1 MESAKNAMSF
11 SIEPLKEPR
20 GFIKVLQWILSIFAF
35 ATTVSLDERIGFHA
49 VCNNGTHNTTTAT
62 ERIQVAYPYDL
73 HNEYFMWPL
82 CTRSSG
88 GPGQMALL
96 EGAKSSA
103 EFYVFVGVFVFLYCL
118 AALVL
123 YLLFDELYRS
133 NTNIVTADFIISVVV
148 TLFWLIG
155 SSAWA
160 QGLVNLK
167 YYTDFDKCGQFDEI
181 GADCKAPNQCVQ
193 TIFPNF
199 ASLNVSV
206 IFGFLNMLVWAGN
219 LWFLYK
225 ETPWFKVRS
234 KPPQEPSTDP
244 QRI

>member
-20 GFIKVLQWILSIFAF
+20 GFIKVIQWILSIFAF
-35 ATTVSLDERIGFHA
+35 ATTVSLDERISFHA
-49 VCNNGTHNTTTAT
+49 VCRNGTHNITTKT
-62 ERIQVAYPYDL
+62 ESIQVAYPYDL
-73 HNEYFMWPL
+73 HNEYFMVPL
-82 CTRSSG
+82 CSTPAG
-88 GPGQMALL
+88 GPSQLPLL

-118 AALVL
+118 AALAL
-123 YLLFDELYRS
+123 YLLFDEVYRS
-133 NTNIVTADFIISVVV
+133 NTNIVTADFIISVVL

-167 YYTDFDKCGQFDEI
+167 YYTDFNECGQFDEI
-181 GADCKAPNQCVQ
+181 DDCKIPSNSCVQ
-193 TIFPNF
+193 TVFPNF

>member
-1 MESAKNAMSF
+1 M
-11 SIEPLKEPR
+11 LK
-20 GFIKVLQWILSIFAF
+20 VILSIFAF
-35 ATTVSLDERIGFHA
+35 ATTVSVNTMISFHA
-49 VCNNGTHNTTTAT
+49 ECRNGTNMSYVSQT

-73 HNEYFMWPL
+73 HSEKFMVPL
-82 CTRSSG
+82 CKSDTKHD
-88 GPGQMALL
+88 MYLL

-118 AALVL
+118 AALIM
-123 YLLFDELYRS
+123 YLLFDEVYRS
-133 NTNIVTADFIISVVV
+133 NTNISTADFIISVIL
-148 TLFWLIG
+148 TLFWLVA

-167 YYTDFDKCGQFDEI
+167 YYTDLSKCGQFGMI
-181 GADCKAPNQCVQ
+181 PDCSPPNNCVQ
-193 TIFPNF
+193 LEYPNF

-225 ETPWFKVRS
+225 ETPWFKVRA
-234 KPPQEPSTDP
+234 KPPQEPTTDP

>member
-1 MESAKNAMSF
+1 MESVKNAISF
-11 SIEPLKEPR
+11 SMEPLKEPR
-20 GFIKVLQWILSIFAF
+20 GFIKIIQWILSIFAF
-35 ATTVSLDERIGFHA
+35 ATTTGVDTIISFHA
-49 VCNNGTHNTTTAT
+49 NCVNGNSTYISPT
-62 ERIQVAYPYDL
+62 ESIQVAYPFDL
-73 HNEYFMWPL
+73 HNEYFMASI
-82 CTRSSG
+82 CNAST
-88 GPGQMALL
+88 GPAKQVALL

-103 EFYVFVGVFVFLYCL
+103 EFYVFVGVIVFLYCL

-123 YLLFDELYRS
+123 YLLFDEVYRS
-133 NTNIVTADFIISVVV
+133 NTNISTADFIISVVL

-160 QGLVNLK
+160 QGIVNLK
-167 YYTDFDKCGQFDEI
+167 YYTDFAECGQWDNVD
-181 GADCKAPNQCVQ
+181 DCQKPNSCLQ
-193 TIFPNF
+193 TVFPDF

-206 IFGFLNMLVWAGN
+206 IFGFLNMVVWAGN

-234 KPPQEPSTDP
+234 KPPQEPTTDP

>member
-1 MESAKNAMSF
+1 MEAAKAAMSF

-20 GFIKVLQWILSIFAF
+20 GFIKVIQWILSIFAF
-35 ATTVSLDERIGFHA
+35 ATTVGVDQKIVFHSDCGQN
-49 VCNNGTHNTTTAT
+49 VTQGVVNSRG
-62 ERIQVAYPYDL
+62 IQIAYPFDL
-73 HNEYFMWPL
+73 HSETFGVPL
-82 CTRSSG
+82 CEKPTENI
-88 GPGQMALL
+88 ALI

-118 AALVL
+118 AALIL
-123 YLLFDELYRS
+123 YLMFDEVYRS
-133 NTNIVTADFIISVVV
+133 NTNIATADFIISVIL

-167 YYTDFDKCGQFDEI
+167 FYTNFAECGQFDLV
-181 GADCKAPNQCVQ
+181 ADCKVPYKCTQ
-193 TIFPNF
+193 TEFPNF

-225 ETPWFKVRS
+225 ETPWFKIRN
-234 KPPQEPSTDP
+234 KPPQEPTTDP